1 MDGESCSVTKPP
13 YMKQWMAQADPPKK
27 ASMVQKM
34 NDRLLLLSSNK
45 MSHYLK

>member
-27 ASMVQKM
+27 ASMV
-34 NDRLLLLSSNK
+34 
-45 MSHYLK
+45 